1 MFDCWGDDIGG
12 PWVCF
17 CPRDVE
23 SQQKEMRDPLITEG
37 DRKFV
42 VRICLFASIAVD
54 PMLNVGRN
62 RTHWGQGVN
71 YPVGPC

>member
-17 CPRDVE
+17 CPRDIE

-37 DRKFV
+37 DCKFV
-42 VRICLFASIAVD
+42 VCICLFASIAVD
-54 PMLNVGRN
+54 PMLNVGHN
-62 RTHWGQGVN
+62 RTQARSN
-71 YPVGPC
+71 IPTPPK